1 MAVVEASDEHDRQVV
16 EQFSR
21 QAVYFAK
28 LPGHEDATQLLL
40 RMGEVGPDHE
50 VLDVACGAGAVACAA
65 ARIARQ
71 VTGID
76 LTPAMIERA
85 RFAQAEASL
94 SNVVWHIGDVGQ
106 LPFPAAAFDMA
117 VTRYSLHHFFRPE
130 VVLAEMIRVCKPRGR
145 VVVAD
150 LLLPPEKAG
159 VYDRME
165 RLRDPSH
172 VRVLSESELLGL
184 LACQCR
190 TRERAVGGLPV
201 RVTLDQ
207 LMEASFPDPGN
218 AKLVRELIEAD
229 VGADKLGIRVH
240 RLGEVVR
247 FAYPVTVAA
256 GMKPG

>member
-1 MAVVEASDEHDRQVV
+1 MAVVEASDEHDRRVV

-40 RMGEVGPDHE
+40 RMGAVGPDHE

-65 ARIARQ
+65 ARVARQ

-85 RFAQAEASL
+85 RSAQAEAGL
-94 SNVVWHIGDVGQ
+94 SNVVWHIGDVGR
-106 LPFPAAAFDMA
+106 LPFPAAAFDMV
-117 VTRYSLHHFFRPE
+117 VTRYSLHHFSRPD
-130 VVLAEMIRVCKPRGR
+130 VVLAEIIRVCKPLGR

-150 LLLPPEKAG
+150 LLLPPEKAR

-165 RLRDPSH
+165 LLRDPSH
-172 VRVLSESELLGL
+172 VRVLSEPELLGL
-184 LACQCR
+184 LAS
-190 TRERAVGGLPV
+190 AGLV
-201 RVTLDQ
+201 NVQLEGYLFELSLDQ

-218 AKLVRELIEAD
+218 AERVRELIEAD
-229 VGADKLGIRVH
+229 VGADALGIGVH

-256 GMKPG
+256 GTKPA